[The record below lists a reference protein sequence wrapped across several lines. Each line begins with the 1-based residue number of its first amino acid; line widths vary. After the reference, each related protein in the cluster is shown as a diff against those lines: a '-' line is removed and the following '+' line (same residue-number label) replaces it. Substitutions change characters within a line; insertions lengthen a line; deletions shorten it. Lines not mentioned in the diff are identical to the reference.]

1 MNFDRD
7 RLRQKL
13 NLFAILAAF
22 LTNIFANIRPLNGE
36 NIGAISNTVFQ
47 DVLIIPAN
55 YAFAIWGLIY
65 LGLISLGIYQALAFN
80 KTEPRLRQLG
90 YELAIAS
97 GFQIIWVILFQYRF
111 FSLSLLAMLGILIP
125 LIRLYLRLEIN
136 RFIVN
141 RKQAWLVNFPISIYL
156 GWITIAT
163 IVNLAS
169 VLDWLN
175 WNGWGIASS
184 TWTVIILIIGAI
196 IAIFV
201 GLRRKDRAFV
211 GVFIWALLAIAV
223 KQMNV
228 TLIAI
233 TAMILAIILTF
244 LVLSQRCR
252 PLSR

>member
-7 RLRQKL
+7 RLRQEL

-22 LTNIFANIRPLNGE
+22 ITNIFANVRPLNGE
-36 NIGAISNTVFQ
+36 NIGAISNTVFS

-97 GFQIIWVILFQYRF
+97 SFQIIWVILFQYRF
-111 FSLSLLAMLGILIP
+111 FTLSLLAMLGILIP

-141 RKQAWLVNFPISIYL
+141 RKQGLLINTPISIYFA
-156 GWITIAT
+156 WITVAT
-163 IVNLAS
+163 IVNAAS

-175 WNGWGIASS
+175 WNGWGIAPSI
-184 TWTVIILIIGAI
+184 WTMIIMIIGAV

-211 GVFIWALLAIAV
+211 GVFIWAFLAIAV
-223 KQMNV
+223 KHISLP
-228 TLIAI
+228 LIAI
-233 TAMILAIILTF
+233 TAILLAIILTF
-244 LVLSQRCR
+244 LAFSRNFR

>member
-7 RLRQKL
+7 RLRQEL

-22 LTNIFANIRPLNGE
+22 ITNIFANVRPLNGE
-36 NIGAISNTVFQ
+36 NIGAISNTVFS

-80 KTEPRLRQLG
+80 KTELRLRQLG

-141 RKQAWLVNFPISIYL
+141 RKQSLLVNTPISIYFA
-156 GWITIAT
+156 WITVAT
-163 IVNLAS
+163 IVNAAS

-175 WNGWGIASS
+175 WNGWGIAPSI
-184 TWTVIILIIGAI
+184 WTIIIMIIGAI

-211 GVFIWALLAIAV
+211 GVFIWAFLAIAV
-223 KQMNV
+223 KHISLP
-228 TLIAI
+228 LIAI
-233 TAMILAIILTF
+233 TAIILAIILTF
-244 LVLSQRCR
+244 LAFSRNFR

>member
-7 RLRQKL
+7 RLRQEL

-22 LTNIFANIRPLNGE
+22 ITNIFANIFPLNGE
-36 NIGAISNTVFQ
+36 SIGAISNTVFQ

-97 GFQIIWVILFQYRF
+97 ACQMLWIILFQSRF
-111 FSLSLLAMLGILIP
+111 FILSLLAMLGVLIP

-136 RFIVN
+136 RLIVN
-141 RKQAWLVNFPISIYL
+141 RKQGLLVNTPISIYFA
-156 GWITIAT
+156 WITIAT
-163 IVNLAS
+163 IVNAAS
-169 VLDWLN
+169 LLDWLN
-175 WNGWGIASS
+175 WQGWGIPDQL
-184 TWTVIILIIGAI
+184 WTVIIMVVGAVV
-196 IAIFV
+196 AILV

-211 GVFIWALLAIAV
+211 GVFIWAFLAIAV
-223 KQMNV
+223 KQISLP
-228 TLIAI
+228 LIAI
-233 TAMILAIILTF
+233 TAIILAIILSF
-244 LVLSQRCR
+244 LVF
-252 PLSR
+252 SRIFPRLIR